1 MASDFAAALLRW
13 HAQHGRHDLPWQQP
27 RSAYRVWV
35 SEIMLQQTRV
45 ETVLAYFQRF
55 MQRFPDVAALA
66 QASLDDVLAHW
77 SGLGYYARARN
88 LHRAAQQIHKQYADE
103 FPRDVAALE
112 ALPGVGR
119 STAAAIAS
127 LAFDLPRAILDGNV
141 KRVFAR
147 QIALSDWP
155 GTTAN
160 LKRLWQVA
168 ETHMPTTQCAAYTQA
183 IMDLGATLCTPRNPR
198 CSACPV
204 VASCQA
210 KQQGLEQDIPAPK
223 PRKTLPVR
231 SCLMAITQNPANEV
245 WLEQRPGSG
254 IWGGLWTLPQFA
266 SIDEFFAWA
275 PSKVAEDADT
285 LERTP
290 DSLRHTF
297 SHFHLDIE
305 PRHVRLSST
314 ADRTPELTNEAI
326 KGAWYTPAQCMAL
339 GLPAPVRRLLEQQFP
354 IHD

>member
-1 MASDFAAALLRW
+1 MASDFASALLRW
-13 HAQHGRHDLPWQQP
+13 QAQHGRYDLPWQQP

-55 MQRFPDVAALA
+55 MQRFPDVATLA
-66 QASLDDVLAHW
+66 NAPIDEVLGLW

-88 LHRAAQQIHKQYADE
+88 LHRAAQQIHEQYADE

-112 ALPGVGR
+112 ALPGIGR

-127 LAFDLPRAILDGNV
+127 LAFDLPHAILDGNV

-147 QIALSDWP
+147 QFALRDWP

-160 LKRLWQVA
+160 LKRLWHAA
-168 ETHMPTTQCAAYTQA
+168 ETQMPATQCADYTQA
-183 IMDLGATLCTPRNPR
+183 IMDLGATLCTPRNPQ
-198 CSACPV
+198 CADCPV
-204 VASCQA
+204 ATSCQA

-223 PRKTLPVR
+223 PRKALPVR
-231 SCLMAITQNPANEV
+231 SCLMAIAQNAANEV
-245 WLEQRPGSG
+245 WLERRPNSG
-254 IWGGLWTLPQFA
+254 IWGGLWTLPQFEVL
-266 SIDEFFAWA
+266 DTFLAWA
-275 PSKVAEDADT
+275 PAQVMDEADA
-285 LERTP
+285 P
-290 DSLRHTF
+290 DPIRHTF

-305 PRHVRLSST
+305 PRQLRFTTT
-314 ADRTPELTNEAI
+314 AEVTPALTNEAT

-354 IHD
+354 IYD

>member
-55 MQRFPDVAALA
+55 MRRFPDVAALA
-66 QASLDDVLAHW
+66 QAPLDDVLSHW

-88 LHRAAQQIHKQYADE
+88 LHRAAQQIHDQYADE

-112 ALPGVGR
+112 ALPGIGR

-127 LAFDLPRAILDGNV
+127 LAFDLPHAILDGNV

-168 ETHMPTTQCAAYTQA
+168 EAHMPATQCAQYTQA
-183 IMDLGATLCTPRNPR
+183 IMDLGATLCTPRNTR
-198 CSACPV
+198 CSECPV
-204 VASCQA
+204 ATSCQA
-210 KQQGLEQDIPAPK
+210 RQQGLEQDIPTPK

-231 SCLMAITQNPANEV
+231 SCLMAIAQNSADEV

-266 SIDEFFAWA
+266 SVDEFFAWA
-275 PSKVAEDADT
+275 PSQVADDDDGMQPAPDA
-285 LERTP
+285 
-290 DSLRHTF
+290 LRHTF

-305 PRHVRLSST
+305 PRYVRLMSM
-314 ADRTPELTNEAI
+314 ADVTPELTNEAT

>member
-1 MASDFAAALLRW
+1 MSSEFAAALLCW

-55 MQRFPDVAALA
+55 MQRFPDVATLA
-66 QASLDDVLAHW
+66 QAPLDDVLAHW

-88 LHRAAQQIHKQYADE
+88 LHRAAQHIHQQFADE
-103 FPRDVAALE
+103 FPSDVEALE
-112 ALPGVGR
+112 ALPGIGR

-127 LAFDLPRAILDGNV
+127 LAFNQPRAILDGNV

-147 QIALSDWP
+147 QIALRDWP
-155 GTTAN
+155 GTSVN

-168 ETHMPTTQCAAYTQA
+168 EAHMPKIHCADYTQA
-183 IMDLGATLCTPRNPR
+183 IMDLGATLCTPRNPQ
-198 CSACPV
+198 CSVCPV
-204 VASCQA
+204 ATSCQA
-210 KQQGLEQDIPAPK
+210 KQLGLEQDIPAPK

-231 SCLMAITQNPANEV
+231 SCLMAFAQNAANDV

-266 SIDEFFAWA
+266 SMDELLAWA
-275 PSKVAEDADT
+275 PARMAAEMDA
-285 LERTP
+285 LE
-290 DSLRHTF
+290 SLPEPIRHTF

-305 PRHVRLSST
+305 LRHLRLMTT
-314 ADRTPELTNEAI
+314 ADAIPRLTHEAI
-326 KGAWYTPAQCMAL
+326 RGAWYTPAQCMAL
-339 GLPAPVRRLLEQQFP
+339 GLPAPVRRLLEQQFH

>member
-1 MASDFAAALLRW
+1 MSTEFAAALLRW

-45 ETVLAYFQRF
+45 ETVLGYFQRF

-66 QASLDDVLAHW
+66 AAPVDDVLAHW

-88 LHRAAQQIHKQYADE
+88 LHRAAQQIHTQFADA
-103 FPRDVAALE
+103 FPQDVATLE
-112 ALPGVGR
+112 TLPGIGR

-127 LAFDLPRAILDGNV
+127 LAFGLPHAILDGNV

-147 QIALSDWP
+147 QLALPDWP
-155 GTTAN
+155 GTTSN
-160 LKRLWQVA
+160 LKRLWAAA
-168 ETHMPTTQCAAYTQA
+168 EAHMPRTQCAEYTQA
-183 IMDLGATLCTPRNPR
+183 IMDLGATLCTPRNPQ
-198 CSACPV
+198 CAVCPV

-210 KQQGLEQDIPAPK
+210 KQQGLEQEIPAPK

-231 SCLMAITQNPANEV
+231 SCLMAIARNAADEV
-245 WLEQRPGSG
+245 WLEQRPSSG
-254 IWGGLWTLPQFA
+254 IWGGLWTLPQFEHV
-266 SIDEFFAWA
+266 DDFFAWA
-275 PSKVAEDADT
+275 PLQVAEEAHA
-285 LERTP
+285 LEP
-290 DSLRHTF
+290 MRHTF

-305 PRHVRLSST
+305 PRYLRLLST
-314 ADRTPELTNEAI
+314 ADRAPGLTNEAI

-339 GLPAPVRRLLEQQFP
+339 GLPAPVRRLLEQQFQ